1 VSITLPAHFA
11 MRPAKMDDVEAV
23 TALLNACTIEQIG
36 QAQVEAHGIRTRW
49 QSPDFDLETDTRVV
63 IAPNG
68 KLVGHGWVWD
78 VQPRVRI
85 YGRGHVH
92 PEYKGRG
99 IGTHLCQW
107 VEDRTRQAIPKAPEG
122 ARVVLLQGTLS
133 TDTPAQELLRK
144 QGYQLVRHAFRMVIE
159 MDAPPPEPVVP
170 EALTIRCFVRGQEE
184 RAVVQAVDEAFKDQW
199 GYVERPFEEKYK
211 EWMHR
216 IDNDPDYDP
225 SLWFVAIDD
234 EKIAGMSLCHPKV
247 IEDPEMGWVDV
258 LGVRRPWRRRGL
270 ALALLHHSFGQF
282 YRRGKR
288 KVGLDVDAQSL
299 TGATDLYK
307 KAGMHV
313 QRQYANYE
321 KELRPGED
329 LSTQSVEDEPVN
341 AI

>member
-1 VSITLPAHFA
+1 
-11 MRPAKMDDVEAV
+11 MDDVEAV
-23 TALLNACTIEQIG
+23 TALLNAYSIEQVG
-36 QAQVEAHGIRTRW
+36 KAQFGADAIRTEW
-49 QSPDFDLETDTRVV
+49 QSPDFNLETDTQIVA
-63 IAPNG
+63 APDG
-68 KLVGHGWVWD
+68 KLVGYGGVWD
-78 VQPRVRI
+78 VRLHVRI
-85 YGRGHVH
+85 YAEGRVH

-99 IGTHLCQW
+99 IGATLCQW
-107 VEDRTRQAIPKAPEG
+107 IEERARQAIPKAPEG

-133 TDTPAQELLRK
+133 TDTAAQELLRK

-170 EALTIRCFVRGQEE
+170 KGLTIRPFVRSQEE
-184 RAVVQAVDEAFKDQW
+184 RAVIQATDGAFKDQW

-211 EWMHR
+211 EWMHW
-216 IDNDPDYDP
+216 IDNDPDHDP
-225 SLWFVAIDD
+225 SLWFVAV
-234 EKIAGMSLCHPKV
+234 EGTEIAGMSLCHPKV
-247 IEDPEMGWVDV
+247 VEDPDMGCVEV

-299 TGATDLYK
+299 TGATRLYE

-313 QRQYANYE
+313 QRQYATYE

-329 LSTQSVEDEPVN
+329 LSTQSVEG
-341 AI
+341 